1 MTPEN
6 LKKLRLVINESSRVQ
21 RGGADPVPYID
32 VSNVLTDV
40 VARQNHAVFGRRGCG
55 KTLLLRRSA
64 DTLPTEV
71 RSVCLNCDD
80 FKKHSFPNVLIEILD
95 ALFGELGKQ
104 LPGWFGKKKRSRE
117 LVGKIRRELQELRE
131 KADRRE
137 TDIREAETAESRNS
151 EKTQIALGSGPLSL
165 SASSGQAERQR
176 QNKRKKRT
184 RSSGR
189 LSLRILSPTPRQE
202 FESNTGG
209 SVKPEN
215 AAELLR
221 QEDIDGALVG
231 ELAWILE
238 PLHRSFAVLQP
249 HRFTAPTK

>member
-1 MTPEN
+1 MLSKGRNVDYSRTILGMTPEN

-71 RSVCLNCDD
+71 RSVYLNCDD

-95 ALFGELGKQ
+95 ALFGELEKQ
-104 LPGWFGKKKRSRE
+104 LRGWFGRKKRSRE
-117 LVGKIRRELQELRE
+117 LIGKIRKDLQELRE

-137 TDIREAETAESRNS
+137 TDIREAESAESGKL
-151 EKTQIALGSGPLSL
+151 EKTEIALG
-165 SASSGQAERQR
+165 
-176 QNKRKKRT
+176 
-184 RSSGR
+184 
-189 LSLRILSPTPRQE
+189 I
-202 FESNTGG
+202 
-209 SVKPEN
+209 
-215 AAELLR
+215 
-221 QEDIDGALVG
+221 G
-231 ELAWILE
+231 ELSIRASDDFIG
-238 PLHRSFAVLQP
+238 HREARNRAEV
-249 HRFTAPTK
+249 